1 MGNTVMEKYLNKS
14 NKSKFRNL
22 NQKIIRIKTLEYSEK
37 SKNSSNVLLS
47 NTSQFIK
54 RPLFE

>member
-37 SKNSSNVLLS
+37 SKNSSKVLLS

-54 RPLFE
+54 RLLFE

>member
-1 MGNTVMEKYLNKS
+1 MGNTVMENNLNKS

-37 SKNSSNVLLS
+37 SKNSSKVLLS

-54 RPLFE
+54 RLLFE

>member
-1 MGNTVMEKYLNKS
+1 MGNTVMGNNLNKS

-37 SKNSSNVLLS
+37 SKNSSKVLLS

-54 RPLFE
+54 RLLFE